1 MKQEK
6 GMTLLELLIA
16 MGISA
21 MIMAATFIIIQFSA
35 ATYDNTLGMIKDN
48 NNTYDASNILNQYIR
63 TSSYIALDDNDT
75 GIFITVDDS
84 TFGGS
89 TGDKHTIRI
98 AYDVDDKTL
107 FIDRLDG
114 SNKMIISR
122 EISRIEWEI
131 LHNGVKY
138 TAYELTATGNE
149 QVRFSG
155 YACKRGR

>member
-1 MKQEK
+1 MKREK

-35 ATYDNTLGMIKDN
+35 STYDNTLGMIKDN

-84 TFGGS
+84 TFGGIA
-89 TGDKHTIRI
+89 GDKHTIRI

-114 SNKMIISR
+114 SNKMVVSR

-131 LHNGVKY
+131 VSGGVKY
-138 TAYELTATGNE
+138 TAYELPATGNE
-149 QVRFSG
+149 QIRFSG